1 MIRLLR
7 RTLRLGMLGGIGY
20 GVWRRL
26 WGRQAADTWADSWVS
41 TGQAGATPSAAAPMP
56 PAPAP
61 GTVTAAPVHP
71 ATTEVPGTNG
81 EAVHPPARPSGDTP
95 GPPGNSGDTP
105 PPPGSD
111 ESADG
116 NGRVSAGGAGSEMSG
131 PSRPVTA
138 RPNKPS
144 RTGPARRTPTG
155 KVEEPPGQRLWV
167 AANDGVC
174 PQSHPVKAKLS
185 SKIFHLPG
193 ARNYSRTHADR
204 CYPDEESAV
213 ADGLRPA
220 LR

>member
-26 WGRQAADTWADSWVS
+26 WGRQADDTWADSWVS
-41 TGQAGATPSAAAPMP
+41 TGEAGATPPAAAPMP

-61 GTVTAAPVHP
+61 VTAAPVHP

-81 EAVHPPARPSGDTP
+81 EAVPSPAGPTADTP
-95 GPPGNSGDTP
+95 APGPN
-105 PPPGSD
+105 
-111 ESADG
+111 
-116 NGRVSAGGAGSEMSG
+116 
-131 PSRPVTA
+131 RPITA

-144 RTGPARRTPTG
+144 KTGPARRTPTG
-155 KVEEPPGQRLWV
+155 KVEEPPGERLWV